1 MQLNRREAF
10 RGLVVGTLATA
21 IPAVPHATAGGAA
34 GELTTFQLAN
44 GMRTHCISNGSGY
57 IVATLVLRSALI
69 QHDGLAHICEH
80 TSCSGAAGDM
90 SAADVAA
97 MFKDCV
103 QDGNAST
110 EAGALR
116 WHATFLPDYLPQVMH
131 LLAAVTL
138 DQRFDLETVEA
149 QSRVVK
155 EELYLEKYDAE
166 RRAQI
171 RFDREL
177 FGHAHPYAK
186 ETLAEELALCKT
198 PPERLAAML
207 RQFADTVRLPANMDL
222 FLVGSI
228 DPEDARREVTQHFGR
243 YSYAAGPMLDIP
255 QVSVTRAYRP
265 MTEASRQLQRPMS
278 DLKLAW
284 NTGVNVKSESARV
297 LVALGS
303 YMSTALFD
311 ELREKDGDTYTPEV
325 SYEPDACSGV
335 FRVGIASSKD
345 PRRVEKRIF
354 DVIARMKAEI
364 DGKEIKRQRDR
375 MVLKRCRDAKENQV
389 VLDRLVE
396 RTLEGAAVDDLAA
409 EHVTKDD
416 LLAAARTYLPDH
428 RHAYVRLALRG
439 Q

>member
-1 MQLNRREAF
+1 
-10 RGLVVGTLATA
+10 LVVGTLATA
-21 IPAVPHATAGGAA
+21 LPGVRRASAKSRVGDAR
-34 GELTTFQLAN
+34 TFTLEN
-44 GMRTHCISNGSGY
+44 GLRTHCIENGSGY

-80 TSCSGAAGDM
+80 TSCSGAAGSM
-90 SAADVAA
+90 SAAEVAA
-97 MFKDCV
+97 AFKDYV

-116 WHATFLPDYLPQVMH
+116 WHATFLPEYLPQVMH

-155 EELYLEKYDAE
+155 EELFLEKYDAD
-166 RRAQI
+166 RVAQS

-177 FGHAHPYAK
+177 FGSSHPYAK

-198 PPERLAAML
+198 PPTRLATML
-207 RQFADTVRLPANMDL
+207 RNFANAVRLPANMDL
-222 FLVGSI
+222 FLVGSV
-228 DPEDARREVTQHFGR
+228 DHQVVEREVRRSFGG
-243 YSYAAGPMLDIP
+243 YAYASGAMLDIP
-255 QVSVTRAYRP
+255 QVGITRAYRP
-265 MTEASRQLQRPMS
+265 LTEASRQLQRPMS

-284 NTGVNVKSESARV
+284 NTGVSVKNENARV
-297 LVALGS
+297 LLALGS
-303 YMSTALFD
+303 YLSTALFD

-335 FRVGIASSKD
+335 FRIGIASSKD
-345 PRRVEKRIF
+345 PRRVEKRVF
-354 DVIARMKAEI
+354 DVIARLKREI
-364 DGKEIKRQRDR
+364 DDKEIKRQRDR
-375 MVLKRCRDAKENQV
+375 MVVKRCREAKENQV
-389 VLDRLVE
+389 LLDRLVE
-396 RTLEGAAVDDLAA
+396 RTLEGAAVDELAV
-409 EHVTKDD
+409 ERVTQDD
-416 LLAAARTYLPDH
+416 LLGAARTYLPEH